1 MYLSYDRPLSFLILP
16 VNRFYTNC
24 YKIEEPAKN
33 KLVQVFN
40 TLLYTYKLPGVKFE
54 RKIFA
59 LPLVLFRSLTVF

>member
-1 MYLSYDRPLSFLILP
+1 MYLSHDRPLSFLILP
-16 VNRFYTNC
+16 MNGFYTNC
-24 YKIEEPAKN
+24 YKIEELVKN

-59 LPLVLFRSLTVF
+59 LPLVLFQSLAVF